1 MFLKG
6 GFVCIDTVTYEK
18 IRIEKLSLRELK
30 RVDSLL
36 IIALEK
42 QIRTSDL
49 IMQTQK
55 ADIKLYKVEYQKLQ
69 KTIRKRIRNG
79 IYWKIGVVL
88 SFILGVIIGK

>member
-1 MFLKG
+1 MY
-6 GFVCIDTVTYEK
+6 IDTVTYEK

-42 QIRTSDL
+42 QLKTSDL

-55 ADIKLYKVEYQKLQ
+55 TDIELYKVEYQKLQ
-69 KTIRKRIRNG
+69 KIIRKRIRNG

>member
-1 MFLKG
+1 M
-6 GFVCIDTVTYEK
+6 CIDTVTYEK

-30 RVDSLL
+30 RLDSLL

-42 QIRTSDL
+42 QISTSDL

-55 ADIKLYKVEYQKLQ
+55 KELEMYKIEYEKLQ
-69 KTIRKRIRNG
+69 KTIRKRTRQG
-79 IYWKIGVVL
+79 VYWKVGVVL